1 MNTPPPPGVQMAITS
16 PRASVNDHPIA
27 PMDWPGADREWS
39 RKLAEVMNNIIL
51 GRTNNTGTVTL
62 TANDT
67 TTTIADKRLGPKSV
81 ITFMPTTANAAA
93 AMTSI
98 YVSSRGKQT
107 ATVTHDNTADV
118 DRTLSYAI
126 QG

>member
-1 MNTPPPPGVQMAITS
+1 MANVS
-16 PRASVNDHPIA
+16 PRASVNDHPTA
-27 PMDWPGADREWS
+27 PQDWPELNREWV
-39 RKLAEVMNNIIL
+39 RKVAEILNNVML

-81 ITFMPTTANAAA
+81 LTFMPTTANAAT

-107 ATVTHDNTADV
+107 ATLTHDNTADV